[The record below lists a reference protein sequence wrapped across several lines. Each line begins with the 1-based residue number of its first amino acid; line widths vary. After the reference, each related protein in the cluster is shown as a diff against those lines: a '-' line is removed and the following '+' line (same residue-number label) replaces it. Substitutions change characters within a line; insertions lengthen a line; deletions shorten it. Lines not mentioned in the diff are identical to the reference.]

1 MSTKLVRSV
10 TRVAVAALLVG
21 CGVVAWAAG
30 PKAPA
35 AGGNGTVALR
45 FDAKTCSAE
54 ERAAVNEAFALAR
67 ERTAA
72 GLQVAL
78 ANPNDPRLTRWFGDG
93 PRQRIVEVLQSVLRQ
108 LDQAE
113 NFTIGCASTTYCVQR
128 QPMAYTSFND
138 RVVGFCRGF
147 FRASLTGEDSRFG
160 AVIHEITHLA
170 ARTQD
175 HAYGRTNARTL
186 ALKEGTR
193 AANNADTY
201 EYFCETLSE

>member
-1 MSTKLVRSV
+1 M
-10 TRVAVAALLVG
+10 AAS
-21 CGVVAWAAG
+21 
-30 PKAPA
+30 
-35 AGGNGTVALR
+35 GNGAAALR

-54 ERAAVNEAFALAR
+54 ERASVNEAFALAR

-72 GLQVAL
+72 GLQAAL
-78 ANPNDPRLTRWFGDG
+78 ANPNDPRLTRWFGNG
-93 PRQRIVEVLQSVLRQ
+93 SRQRIVEVLQSVLRQ
-108 LDQAE
+108 LDEAQS
-113 NFTIGCASTTYCVQR
+113 FTIACATSAYCVQR
-128 QPMAYTSFND
+128 QPMAYTSFNN

-160 AVIHEITHLA
+160 AVIHELTHLA
-170 ARTQD
+170 ARTED
-175 HAYGRTNARTL
+175 HAYGRANARTL